1 MPNQSSEKTIPTND
15 ASTDVDAS
23 ADADAST
30 DADASAD
37 AVASADAEPVDEL
50 ANQVTVATAK
60 PKYRWVQLRTFFGL
74 HLDVFFNMWRGQ
86 YNLFTFHVF

>member
-37 AVASADAEPVDEL
+37 AEPVDEL

-60 PKYRWVQLRTFFGL
+60 PKYR
-74 HLDVFFNMWRGQ
+74 
-86 YNLFTFHVF
+86 